1 MSQPRSPL
9 AAPNELA
16 ATPFRLYAQ
25 AVAATQAGMAAL
37 FQAQAYALEGF
48 WSLALRPLALYTP
61 PIPPAPPGEPFV
73 TAPAPPEPI
82 VVAETPCAAEPPPRP
97 PGRPNLRVVP
107 DQPAA

>member
-9 AAPNELA
+9 AAPTELA

-61 PIPPAPPGEPFV
+61 PSAPPGEPSV
-73 TAPAPPEPI
+73 MAPAPPQPI
-82 VVAETPCAAEPPPRP
+82 VVTETPCAAQPPPRP
-97 PGRPNLRVVP
+97 TGRPNLRVVP